1 VSRVL
6 LVSTYELGAQ
16 PVGLASVAGPLRSS
30 GHEVRTADL
39 AIEEFDEVDF
49 SWPDAV
55 GFSVPMHTALQLALA
70 VRSRLA
76 RNRPEVR
83 ACFFG
88 LYADAARRSGK
99 ARPQDLFVAGEA
111 HESIDGWLNGHLR
124 GGGETVVALGRVH
137 QDRSPYASD
146 LLLPLDRYARFV
158 VGEIERLVG
167 TVATTQGCNHRC
179 RHCPVP
185 VVYGGRSRVVDETA
199 VLDQI
204 DELVALGAGH
214 IRFSDPDFL
223 NRPAHALRIATQMH
237 ERHPELSFDAT
248 IKVEHLLRQR
258 DTVGRLARLGL
269 AFVVSAFESTNDAIL
284 ERLDKGHRAVD
295 ESRAVREL
303 RAVGVEIRPSFL
315 PFTPWT
321 VRDDLVEILDFVA
334 AFDLVDNVDAVQYT
348 IRLLVPPGSLLLDLD
363 DERLRSSLGAF
374 DRDALSY
381 SWRSKDPSLDGV
393 QKRLARLVEEK
404 GSEGADAAE
413 TYDAVR
419 AAVFDAF
426 DLRDPGRPAPQLPL
440 GPPASLRPRLTE
452 AWFCCAEPTRAQIQ
466 AVAPVAMTAAASRD
480 R

>member
-55 GFSVPMHTALQLALA
+55 GFSVPMHTALRLALA
-70 VRSRLA
+70 ARSRLA
-76 RNRPEVR
+76 QDRPELP

-88 LYADAARRSGK
+88 LYADAARLSGK

-111 HESIDGWLNGHLR
+111 PGSIGGWLDGHLR
-124 GGGETVVALGRVH
+124 GGGETVVELGRVH
-137 QDRSPYASD
+137 RDRSPSAND

-158 VGEIERLVG
+158 VGDSERLVG
-167 TVATTQGCNHRC
+167 TVETTRGCNHRC

-204 DELVALGAGH
+204 DGLVARGAGH
-214 IRFSDPDFL
+214 IRFADPDFL

-237 ERHPELSFDAT
+237 GRHPELSFDAT
-248 IKVEHLLRQR
+248 VKVEHLLRQR

-284 ERLDKGHRAVD
+284 ERLDKGHRAD
-295 ESRAVREL
+295 DASRAVREL

-315 PFTPWT
+315 PFTPWS
-321 VRDDLVEILDFVA
+321 VREDLVDILDFVA
-334 AFDLVDNVDAVQYT
+334 VLDLVDNVDAVQYT

-363 DERLRSSLGAF
+363 DATLHTSLGAF

-381 SWRSKDPSLDGV
+381 SWRSKDGTLDDV
-393 QKRLARLVEEK
+393 QRTLARLVEEK
-404 GSEGADAAE
+404 DTAGAGASE

-419 AAVFDAF
+419 AAVYDAF
-426 DLRDPGRPAPQLPL
+426 ELSDPGRPAPQPPL

-452 AWFCCAEPTRAQIQ
+452 AWFCCAEPTRAQIE
-466 AVAPVAMTAAASRD
+466 AVAPVAMSAVASRD